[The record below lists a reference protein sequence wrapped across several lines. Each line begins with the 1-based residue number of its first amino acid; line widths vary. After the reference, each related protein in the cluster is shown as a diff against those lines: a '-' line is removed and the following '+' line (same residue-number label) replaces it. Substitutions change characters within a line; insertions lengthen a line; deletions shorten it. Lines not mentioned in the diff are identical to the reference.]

1 MNSIHQSGLNIV
13 NQAFYTAA
21 ESSQAIAEAVVE
33 PESESSMSAPGTTSL
48 TEAVVDLKKA
58 EIMSLAGAKVIRTAD
73 EVVGTLIDTKV

>member
-13 NQAFYTAA
+13 NQAFSMAA
-21 ESSQAIAEAVVE
+21 ESSQAIAETVIE
-33 PESESSMSAPGTTSL
+33 PTTENSINASGSTSL

-58 EIMSLAGAKVIRTAD
+58 EILTLAGAKVIRTAD